1 MEYQVGLNDQTSEA
15 LARIEARLFGKAM
28 KKALVETAKPLKA
41 SMKAMAPR
49 RSGALRRSIGHKTEV
64 DYKKKT
70 VSVKVGLIYRKSN
83 RKGYVAGLM
92 QERGTIYMKR
102 QPFIEPSEQQFPAVE
117 EDLRKFIQAQ
127 LDDL

>member
-1 MEYQVGLNDQTSEA
+1 MEYEVGLNDQTTEA
-15 LARIEARLFGKAM
+15 LSRIEARLFGKAM
-28 KKALVETAKPLKA
+28 KKALVETAKPLKT
-41 SMKAMAPR
+41 SMKTMAPR

-102 QPFIEPSEQQFPAVE
+102 QPFIEPSEQQFPKVE

-127 LDDL
+127 LDEL